1 MKSLGL
7 IAVLLAAPA
16 SVWAHAFGEPVQLP
30 MPYGLYI
37 AGSVLAL
44 VLSFVLLAFS
54 GQAGGKL
61 LHRLNAYGLL
71 SWPAWPAQWVDRVRA
86 AGSLFWLSALLFCIV
101 TGLVGSNDSHRNF
114 NMTFFW
120 ILFVLGGAYASML
133 IGDWYKH
140 QHPWRFLLPAHWP
153 GVRKYPHWLGHW
165 PALLQLVCLVAIE
178 LFFHSTPRKL
188 ALLLIAFGVFNLA
201 GMWLWGT
208 RRWLQR
214 GELFAVLFRLF
225 AACSPLRRTGST
237 NGQYRWRIA
246 LPFSDLRRL
255 RLWHPAQCLFVLF
268 LLSSTAYD
276 GLRETAVYFNIFWQD
291 PWGILT
297 SAFGDHPL
305 KIYPQVR
312 PWFIAWEMVLLIA
325 SPFFYL
331 LLFILFLAL
340 GRMLTSGK
348 QPIAFLLCRYLPS
361 LVPIAVVYHL
371 THYYTLLFSQGLK
384 IRGLVSDPFGWGW
397 NIFGNA
403 ITGRLPWLPDMA
415 NIWTSQVVLILAGH
429 VAAVWLAHQ
438 QALQLERSNGRATLS
453 QLPMLVLMVVFTSVG
468 LWILAQP
475 LQG

>member
-1 MKSLGL
+1 MNWLGL

-16 SVWAHAFGEPVQLP
+16 SAWAHAFGEPVQLP

-37 AGSVLAL
+37 LGSVAAL
-44 VLSFVLLAFS
+44 VLSFLWLAL
-54 GQAGGKL
+54 GGKL
-61 LHRLNAYGLL
+61 AHRLNAHHHIAF
-71 SWPAWPAQWVDRVRA
+71 PAWPTRWVHRIRA
-86 AGSLFWLSALLFCIV
+86 TGSLFWLAALAFCII
-101 TGLVGSNDSHRNF
+101 TGLVGSNDSHRNI
-114 NMTFFW
+114 NMTMFW
-120 ILFVLGGAYASML
+120 IVFVLGGAYASML

-140 QHPWRFLLPAHWP
+140 QHPWRFLLPARWN
-153 GVRKYPHWLGHW
+153 GIRKYPQWLGHW
-165 PALLQLVCLVAIE
+165 PALLQLASLVAIE

-188 ALLLIAFGVFNLA
+188 AFLLMAFGALNLA

-214 GELFAVLFRLF
+214 GEPFAVLFRLF
-225 AACSPLRRTGST
+225 AACAPLRRVQ
-237 NGQYRWRIA
+237 NVDRKYRWRIA
-246 LPFSDLRRL
+246 LPFSGLHRM

-276 GLRETAVYFNIFWQD
+276 GLRETALYFNIFWQD
-291 PWGILT
+291 PFGVLT
-297 SAFGDHPL
+297 AAFGDHPL

-312 PWFIAWEMVLLIA
+312 PWFVAWEIGLLIV
-325 SPFFYL
+325 SPLFYL
-331 LLFILFLAL
+331 LLFVVFLAL
-340 GRMLTSGK
+340 GRLLTGNK
-348 QPIAFLLCRYLPS
+348 QSMSLLLRRYLPS

-397 NIFGNA
+397 NIFGTA

-415 NIWTSQVVLILAGH
+415 GIWTSQVVLILAGH

-438 QALQLERSNGRATLS
+438 QALQLERSTGRAALS

>member
-1 MKSLGL
+1 MIAPLLGT
-7 IAVLLAAPA
+7 VLLAAPA
-16 SVWAHAFGEPVQLP
+16 TALAHAFGEPVQLP

-44 VLSFVLLAFS
+44 VLSFALLAIG
-54 GQAGGKL
+54 GQPGSKL
-61 LHRLNAYGLL
+61 LSGLNAYRTLPL
-71 SWPAWPAQWVDRVRA
+71 PAWPARWLGRARA
-86 AGSLFWLSALLFCIV
+86 AGSALWLSALLFCIV

-140 QHPWRFLLPAHWP
+140 QHPWRFLLPRGWT
-153 GVRKYPHWLGHW
+153 GIRKYPRWLGHW
-165 PALLQLVCLVAIE
+165 PAFAQLVCLIAIE

-188 ALLLIAFGVFNLA
+188 ALLLIAFGLFNMA

-214 GELFAVLFRLF
+214 GELFAVLFRMF
-225 AACSPLRRTGST
+225 AACSPLRKICST
-237 NGQYRWRIA
+237 DGKYRWRIA
-246 LPFSDLRRL
+246 LPFSDLRSL

-291 PWGILT
+291 PFGILT
-297 SAFGDHPL
+297 VAFGDHPL

-312 PWFIAWEMVLLIA
+312 PWFIAWEIVLLIM

-331 LLFILFLAL
+331 LLFVLFLAL
-340 GRMLTSGK
+340 GRRLTGGK
-348 QPIAFLLCRYLPS
+348 QSIGLLLRRYLPS

-384 IRGLVSDPFGWGW
+384 IRGLASDPFGWGW
-397 NIFGNA
+397 NILGNA

-415 NIWTSQVVLILAGH
+415 SIWASQVVLILAGH

-438 QALQLERSNGRATLS
+438 QALQIERSNRRATLS

>member
-1 MKSLGL
+1 
-7 IAVLLAAPA
+7 
-16 SVWAHAFGEPVQLP
+16 
-30 MPYGLYI
+30 
-37 AGSVLAL
+37 
-44 VLSFVLLAFS
+44 
-54 GQAGGKL
+54 
-61 LHRLNAYGLL
+61 
-71 SWPAWPAQWVDRVRA
+71 
-86 AGSLFWLSALLFCIV
+86 
-101 TGLVGSNDSHRNF
+101 VGSNDSHRNF

-140 QHPWRFLLPAHWP
+140 QHPWRFLLPAHWN
-153 GVRKYPHWLGHW
+153 GIRKYPRWLGHW

-188 ALLLIAFGVFNLA
+188 ALLLIVFGVFNLA

-214 GELFAVLFRLF
+214 GELFAVLFRIF
-225 AACSPLRRTGST
+225 AACTPLRRIRSIDGK
-237 NGQYRWRIA
+237 YRWRIA

-276 GLRETAVYFNIFWQD
+276 GLRETAVYFNVFWQD
-291 PWGILT
+291 PFGILT
-297 SAFGDHPL
+297 TAFGDHPL

-312 PWFIAWEMVLLIA
+312 PWFISWEMALLLA

-331 LLFILFLAL
+331 LLFVLFLAL
-340 GRMLTSGK
+340 GRMLTGGK
-348 QPIAFLLCRYLPS
+348 QSIAMLLRRYLPS

>member
-1 MKSLGL
+1 MIAPLLGT
-7 IAVLLAAPA
+7 VLLAAPA
-16 SVWAHAFGEPVQLP
+16 TALAHAFGEPVQLP

-44 VLSFVLLAFS
+44 VLSFALLAIG
-54 GQAGGKL
+54 GQPGSKL
-61 LHRLNAYGLL
+61 LSGLNAYRTLPL
-71 SWPAWPAQWVDRVRA
+71 PAWPARWLDRARA
-86 AGSLFWLSALLFCIV
+86 AGSALWLSVLLFCIV

-140 QHPWRFLLPAHWP
+140 QHPWRFLLPRGWT
-153 GVRKYPHWLGHW
+153 GIRKYPRWLGHW
-165 PALLQLVCLVAIE
+165 PAFAQLVCLIAIE

-214 GELFAVLFRLF
+214 GEMFAVLFRIF
-225 AACSPLRRTGST
+225 AACTPLRRTRSSDGK
-237 NGQYRWRIA
+237 YRWRIA

-276 GLRETAVYFNIFWQD
+276 GLRETAVYFNVFWQD
-291 PWGILT
+291 PFGILT
-297 SAFGDHPL
+297 IAFGDHPL

-312 PWFIAWEMVLLIA
+312 PWFIAWEIVLLIL

-331 LLFILFLAL
+331 LLFVLFLAL
-340 GRMLTSGK
+340 GRRLTGGK
-348 QPIAFLLCRYLPS
+348 QSIGLLLRRYLPS

-397 NIFGNA
+397 NIFGSA

-415 NIWTSQVVLILAGH
+415 SIWTSQVVLILAGH

-438 QALQLERSNGRATLS
+438 QALQLERSNRRATLS

>member
-1 MKSLGL
+1 MKWLG
-7 IAVLLAAPA
+7 IVAVLLAAPA
-16 SVWAHAFGEPVQLP
+16 SAWAHAFGEPVQLP

-37 AGSVLAL
+37 LGSVAAL
-44 VLSFVLLAFS
+44 VLSFVWLAL
-54 GQAGGKL
+54 GGKL
-61 LHRLNAYGLL
+61 AHRLNAHHQIAF
-71 SWPAWPAQWVDRVRA
+71 PAWPTRWVRLIRA
-86 AGSLFWLSALLFCIV
+86 TGSLFWLAALAFCII
-101 TGLVGSNDSHRNF
+101 TGLVGSNDSHRNI
-114 NMTFFW
+114 NMTMFW
-120 ILFVLGGAYASML
+120 IVFALGGAYASML

-140 QHPWRFLLPAHWP
+140 QHPWRFLLPARWN
-153 GVRKYPHWLGHW
+153 GIRKYPRWLGHW
-165 PALLQLVCLVAIE
+165 PALLQLASLVAIE

-188 ALLLIAFGVFNLA
+188 AFLLIALGALNLA

-214 GELFAVLFRLF
+214 GEPFAVLFRLF
-225 AACSPLRRTGST
+225 AACAPLRRVQNADGK
-237 NGQYRWRIA
+237 YRWRIT
-246 LPFSDLRRL
+246 LPFADLRRM

-276 GLRETAVYFNIFWQD
+276 GLRETALYFNIFWQD
-291 PWGILT
+291 PFGILT
-297 SAFGDHPL
+297 AAFGDHPL

-312 PWFIAWEMVLLIA
+312 PWFVAWEIGLLIV
-325 SPFFYL
+325 SPLFYL
-331 LLFILFLAL
+331 LLFIVFLAL
-340 GRMLTSGK
+340 GRLLTGNK
-348 QPIAFLLCRYLPS
+348 QSMALLLRRYLPS

-397 NIFGNA
+397 NIFGTA

-415 NIWTSQVVLILAGH
+415 GIWTSQVVLILAGH

-438 QALQLERSNGRATLS
+438 QALQLERSTGRAALS

>member
-1 MKSLGL
+1 MIAPLLGT
-7 IAVLLAAPA
+7 VLLAAPA
-16 SVWAHAFGEPVQLP
+16 TALAHAFGEPVQLP

-44 VLSFVLLAFS
+44 VLSFALLAIG
-54 GQAGGKL
+54 GQPGSKL
-61 LHRLNAYGLL
+61 LSGLNAYRTLPL
-71 SWPAWPAQWVDRVRA
+71 PAWPARWLDRARA
-86 AGSLFWLSALLFCIV
+86 AGSALWLSVLLFCIV

-140 QHPWRFLLPAHWP
+140 QHPWRFLLPRGWI
-153 GVRKYPHWLGHW
+153 GVRKYPRWLGHW
-165 PALLQLVCLVAIE
+165 PAFAQLVCLIAIE

-188 ALLLIAFGVFNLA
+188 ALLLLAFGIFNLA

-225 AACSPLRRTGST
+225 AACTPLRRTRSSDGK
-237 NGQYRWRIA
+237 YRWRIA

-276 GLRETAVYFNIFWQD
+276 GLRETAVYFNVFWQD

-297 SAFGDHPL
+297 AAFGDHPL

-312 PWFIAWEMVLLIA
+312 PWFIAWEMALLIV

-331 LLFILFLAL
+331 LLFVLFIAL
-340 GRMLTSGK
+340 GRMLTGSK
-348 QPIAFLLCRYLPS
+348 QPIALLLCRYLPS

-397 NIFGNA
+397 NLFGSA

-415 NIWTSQVVLILAGH
+415 NIWTSQVLLILVGH

-438 QALQLERSNGRATLS
+438 QALQLERSNRRATLS

>member
-61 LHRLNAYGLL
+61 LHRLNACGLL

-165 PALLQLVCLVAIE
+165 PALVQLVCLVAIE

-340 GRMLTSGK
+340 GRMLTGGK

-361 LVPIAVVYHL
+361 
-371 THYYTLLFSQGLK
+371 
-384 IRGLVSDPFGWGW
+384 
-397 NIFGNA
+397 
-403 ITGRLPWLPDMA
+403 
-415 NIWTSQVVLILAGH
+415 
-429 VAAVWLAHQ
+429 
-438 QALQLERSNGRATLS
+438 
-453 QLPMLVLMVVFTSVG
+453 
-468 LWILAQP
+468 
-475 LQG
+475 

>member
-1 MKSLGL
+1 MIAPLLGT
-7 IAVLLAAPA
+7 VLLAAPA
-16 SVWAHAFGEPVQLP
+16 TALAHAFGEPVQLP

-44 VLSFVLLAFS
+44 VLSFALLAIG
-54 GQAGGKL
+54 GQPGSKL
-61 LHRLNAYGLL
+61 LSGLNAYRTLPL
-71 SWPAWPAQWVDRVRA
+71 PAWPARWLDRARA
-86 AGSLFWLSALLFCIV
+86 AGSALWLSALLFCIV

-140 QHPWRFLLPAHWP
+140 QHPWRFLLPRGWT
-153 GVRKYPHWLGHW
+153 GIRKYPRWLGHW

-188 ALLLIAFGVFNLA
+188 ALLLLAFGIFNLA

-225 AACSPLRRTGST
+225 AACSPLRKIRST
-237 NGQYRWRIA
+237 DGKYRWRMA
-246 LPFSDLRRL
+246 FPFSDLRRL
-255 RLWHPAQCLFVLF
+255 RLVHPAQCLFVLF

-276 GLRETAVYFNIFWQD
+276 GLRETAVYFNLFWQD

-297 SAFGDHPL
+297 AAFGDHPL

-312 PWFIAWEMVLLIA
+312 PWFIAWEMILLIA

-331 LLFILFLAL
+331 LLFVFFIAL
-340 GRMLTSGK
+340 GRSLTAGK
-348 QPIAFLLCRYLPS
+348 QSIALLLCRYLPS

-397 NIFGNA
+397 NIFGSA

-415 NIWTSQVVLILAGH
+415 SIWTSQVVLILAGH

-438 QALQLERSNGRATLS
+438 QALQLERSNRRATLS

>member
-1 MKSLGL
+1 MIAPLLGT
-7 IAVLLAAPA
+7 VLLAAPA
-16 SVWAHAFGEPVQLP
+16 TALAHAFGEPVQLP

-44 VLSFVLLAFS
+44 VLSFALLAIG
-54 GQAGGKL
+54 GQPGSKL
-61 LHRLNAYGLL
+61 LSGLNAYRTLPL
-71 SWPAWPAQWVDRVRA
+71 PAWPARWLDRARA
-86 AGSLFWLSALLFCIV
+86 AGSALWLSVLLFCIV

-140 QHPWRFLLPAHWP
+140 QHPWRFLLPRGWT
-153 GVRKYPHWLGHW
+153 GIRKYPRWLGHW
-165 PALLQLVCLVAIE
+165 PAFAQLVCLIAIE

-214 GELFAVLFRLF
+214 GEMFAVLFRIF
-225 AACSPLRRTGST
+225 AACTPLRRTRSSDGK
-237 NGQYRWRIA
+237 YRWRIA

-276 GLRETAVYFNIFWQD
+276 GLRETAVYFNVFWQD
-291 PWGILT
+291 PFGILT
-297 SAFGDHPL
+297 IAFGDHPL

-312 PWFIAWEMVLLIA
+312 PWFIAWEIVLLIL

-331 LLFILFLAL
+331 LLFVLFLAL
-340 GRMLTSGK
+340 GRRLTGGK
-348 QPIAFLLCRYLPS
+348 QSIGLLLRRYLPS

-397 NIFGNA
+397 NLFGSA

-415 NIWTSQVVLILAGH
+415 NIWTSQVVLILVGH

-438 QALQLERSNGRATLS
+438 QALQLERSNRRATLS

>member
-1 MKSLGL
+1 MIAPLLGT
-7 IAVLLAAPA
+7 VLLAAPA
-16 SVWAHAFGEPVQLP
+16 TALAHAFGEPVQLP

-44 VLSFVLLAFS
+44 VLSFALLAIG
-54 GQAGGKL
+54 GQPGSKL
-61 LHRLNAYGLL
+61 LSGLNAYRTLPL
-71 SWPAWPAQWVDRVRA
+71 PAWPARWLDRARA
-86 AGSLFWLSALLFCIV
+86 AGSALWLSALLFCIV

-140 QHPWRFLLPAHWP
+140 QHPWRFLLPRGWT
-153 GVRKYPHWLGHW
+153 GIRKYPRWLGHW
-165 PALLQLVCLVAIE
+165 PAFAQLVCLIAIE

-188 ALLLIAFGVFNLA
+188 ALLLLAFGIFNLA

-214 GELFAVLFRLF
+214 GELFAVLFRIF
-225 AACSPLRRTGST
+225 AACSPLRKICST
-237 NGQYRWRIA
+237 DGKYRWRIA
-246 LPFSDLRRL
+246 LPFSDLRSL

-291 PWGILT
+291 PFGILT
-297 SAFGDHPL
+297 VAFGDHPL

-312 PWFIAWEMVLLIA
+312 PWFIAWEIVLLIM

-331 LLFILFLAL
+331 LLFVLFLAL
-340 GRMLTSGK
+340 GRMLTGSK
-348 QPIAFLLCRYLPS
+348 QSIGLLLRRYLPS

-397 NIFGNA
+397 NIFGSA

-415 NIWTSQVVLILAGH
+415 SIWTSQVVLILAGH

-438 QALQLERSNGRATLS
+438 QALQIERSNRRATLS

>member
-1 MKSLGL
+1 M
-7 IAVLLAAPA
+7 IARWFTAVLLAAPG

-44 VLSFVLLAFS
+44 VLSFLLLAL
-54 GQAGGKL
+54 AGRYSSNRQFKVQL
-61 LHRLNAYGLL
+61 ALV
-71 SWPAWPAQWVDRVRA
+71 AWPAKWVHAARA
-86 AGSLFWLSALLFCIV
+86 AGSLFWLSALAFCIV
-101 TGLVGSNDSHRNF
+101 TGLVGSNDSHRNI

-120 ILFVLGGAYASML
+120 ILFVLGGSYAALL

-140 QHPWRFLLPAHWP
+140 QHPWRFLLPAR
-153 GVRKYPHWLGHW
+153 GKCFYNYPKWLGHW
-165 PALLQLVCLVAIE
+165 PAFVQLVTLVSIE

-188 ALLLIAFGVFNLA
+188 ALLLIAFGAFNYA
-201 GMWLWGT
+201 GMLLWGT

-225 AACSPLRRTGST
+225 AACAPLRRTRGT
-237 NGQYRWRIA
+237 DGKYRWRFT
-246 LPFSDLRRL
+246 LPFSDLRHA

-276 GLRETAVYFNIFWQD
+276 GLRETAVYFNLFWQD
-291 PWGILT
+291 PLGLLT
-297 SAFGDHPL
+297 AAFGDHPM
-305 KIYPQVR
+305 KIYPTVR
-312 PWFIAWEMVLLIA
+312 PWFVAWEIILLLV
-325 SPFFYL
+325 SPLFYL
-331 LLFILFLAL
+331 LLFIAFLAL
-340 GRMLTSGK
+340 GRVLTGGQ
-348 QPIAFLLCRYLPS
+348 QPIGLLLRRYLPS
-361 LVPIAVVYHL
+361 LVPIAVVYHF

-415 NIWTSQVVLILAGH
+415 NIWTSQVALILAGH